1 MGSLPL
7 LTPAELDAARG
18 RWERRQPGDAA
29 SLLHENAERILRTPT
44 FESPLRMA
52 PQNNL
57 FHAQGILLEAS
68 LAFRLSD
75 DSRYLEPVTRC
86 VLEVADDALRR
97 ERLPGEVHPAFVL
110 VGLVVAAELCGE
122 AIDRALIEATS
133 ATIVA
138 ELHDGAERE
147 PWGERVPKRYAWN
160 HTAVAFSAIGCGGL
174 LCRGVDPRAER
185 WIETAV
191 ERLLR
196 FFEHGITEQG
206 MGREGLSYCGFVFRN
221 AAPFLLAARN
231 AGIWNYRSPDEN
243 PYVERLRRVPRWYA
257 IETFPGGS
265 WQQTINDSYWSPRR
279 AMCGFLP
286 VFGALDP
293 QLTAW
298 VYARLLESGTDHA
311 HGQHRG
317 VAASSLFESVLWPPG
332 PPASA
337 LAPAQMPPSMPAS
350 APVSVETAVE
360 TPEMLVHA
368 GVELPETLA
377 DPVVGYFAERVYDEP
392 RSSFSFNCGEFLGG
406 IHDQSDNG
414 SVTLFAGDVPLLIDS
429 GAANDPVEGSPSSSH
444 GHNVVLIDG
453 RGQVPSGGGV
463 GCTGRIVH
471 AEQHPWATVITA
483 DLTAAYAARGYNPV
497 HHAIRHCVFG
507 KRPFTYLLIVDDFS
521 RPRGERAVFE
531 QLFHTPAAAEAEL
544 AEDEV
549 RVRVEFEGAGGQ
561 LAIRPLDEGVEL
573 ERGSFTQHDA
583 LLFGEHPVWRLR
595 RTAGHR
601 LMPTLVLPHGDAA
614 PPEVLAGV
622 DLRAGRFTLEWR
634 VADEA
639 GVDVLEIAPG
649 SATPA
654 RFTRDGLRPT
664 SAESLLVSAGA

>member
-1 MGSLPL
+1 
-7 LTPAELDAARG
+7 
-18 RWERRQPGDAA
+18 
-29 SLLHENAERILRTPT
+29 
-44 FESPLRMA
+44 
-52 PQNNL
+52 
-57 FHAQGILLEAS
+57 
-68 LAFRLSD
+68 
-75 DSRYLEPVTRC
+75 
-86 VLEVADDALRR
+86 
-97 ERLPGEVHPAFVL
+97 
-110 VGLVVAAELCGE
+110 
-122 AIDRALIEATS
+122 
-133 ATIVA
+133 
-138 ELHDGAERE
+138 
-147 PWGERVPKRYAWN
+147 
-160 HTAVAFSAIGCGGL
+160 
-174 LCRGVDPRAER
+174 
-185 WIETAV
+185 
-191 ERLLR
+191 
-196 FFEHGITEQG
+196 
-206 MGREGLSYCGFVFRN
+206 
-221 AAPFLLAARN
+221 
-231 AGIWNYRSPDEN
+231 
-243 PYVERLRRVPRWYA
+243 
-257 IETFPGGS
+257 
-265 WQQTINDSYWSPRR
+265 
-279 AMCGFLP
+279 
-286 VFGALDP
+286 
-293 QLTAW
+293 
-298 VYARLLESGTDHA
+298 
-311 HGQHRG
+311 

-337 LAPAQMPPSMPAS
+337 LAPAPMPPSTPAS
-350 APVSVETAVE
+350 AAASVPALVSVEASVE
-360 TPEMLVHA
+360 AAIEPPETLVHS
-368 GVELPETLA
+368 GIELPELLA

-414 SVTLFAGDVPLLIDS
+414 SVTLFAGDLPLLIDS

-444 GHNVVLIDG
+444 GHNIVLIDG

-531 QLFHTPAAAEAEL
+531 QLFHTPAATESEL
-544 AEDEV
+544 AADEV
-549 RVRVEFEGAGGQ
+549 RMRVEFEGAGGQ
-561 LAIRPLDEGVEL
+561 LTIRPLDEGVEL

-595 RTAGHR
+595 RTAVGHR
-601 LMPTLVLPHGDAA
+601 LMPTLVLPHGEGA

-634 VADEA
+634 VADEQ

-649 SATPA
+649 SAAPA

>member
-29 SLLHENAERILRTPT
+29 SLLHENAERILRTPI
-44 FESPLRMA
+44 FESPLRMP

-68 LAFRLSD
+68 LAFRLSGD
-75 DSRYLEPVTRC
+75 PRYLEPVMRC

-122 AIDRALIEATS
+122 AIDRALVEATT
-133 ATIVA
+133 AAIVA

-147 PWGERVPKRYAWN
+147 PWGERVPKRHAWN

-231 AGIWNYRSPDEN
+231 AGIWDYRSPDAN

-286 VFGALDP
+286 AFGALDP

-298 VYARLLESGTDHA
+298 VYARLLGSGTDQA

-317 VAASSLFESVLWPPG
+317 VAASSLFESVLWPPVEG
-332 PPASA
+332 
-337 LAPAQMPPSMPAS
+337 S
-350 APVSVETAVE
+350 AP
-360 TPEMLVHA
+360 P
-368 GVELPETLA
+368 LPEVLA
-377 DPVVGYFAERVYDEP
+377 DQTVGYLAERVYDEP

-471 AEQHPWATVITA
+471 AEHHTAVTVITA

-531 QLFHTPAAAEAEL
+531 QLFHTPAAAESEL
-544 AEDEV
+544 TEDEV
-549 RVRVEFEGAGGQ
+549 RVRIEFEGASGQ

-601 LMPTLVLPHGDAA
+601 LMPTLVLPYGDAA

-634 VADEA
+634 AAGEE
-639 GVDVLEIAPG
+639 GVDLLEIAPG
-649 SATPA
+649 SGAPA

-664 SAESLLVSAGA
+664 STESLLASAGG